1 MIEAMACGT
10 RVLAFRC
17 GSIPE
22 IIENGVTGEVVRR
35 RQALATAPRA
45 DVAGESARSPMLGA
59 GVARLRSFRH
69 HQFEGRL
76 PFTALTAGVRPVT
89 PSNIH
94 EQG

>member
-45 DVAGESARSPMLGA
+45 DVAGESEESDAWS
-59 GVARLRSFRH
+59 
-69 HQFEGRL
+69 GRRPT
-76 PFTALTAGVRPVT
+76 PFVST
-89 PSNIH
+89 PSV
-94 EQG
+94 